1 MLTRRDRERETERE
15 TDRQNRKGS
24 EKEKE
29 TREKQSERRRNRE
42 LQFAPL
48 VSETENKKKIVL
60 TRLSCSSFIFLKSDS
75 IS

>member
-1 MLTRRDRERETERE
+1 ME
-15 TDRQNRKGS
+15 
-24 EKEKE
+24 
-29 TREKQSERRRNRE
+29 SERRRNRE

-60 TRLSCSSFIFLKSDS
+60 MRLSCSSFIFLESGS